1 MPLLNATQGIPCPY
15 RVYLANSVYARMIGL
30 LGTDGSDPAMALWF
44 VPCSSIH
51 TFGMNYPIDAL
62 YLDAQERVVRILQ
75 HVKPNQVFMPVKEVK
90 SVLELPAG
98 GAGRCG
104 FRVNDRLEVVPD
116 DRYQPDPRRLGSL
129 MHWPLN
135 IMIALLWGRFV
146 LAALNQCLLESHPL
160 NFLIVIHNTLLMF
173 FFLMRRKSLM
183 VSSKALDW
191 VIPVLTLCGALMLR
205 PSDPGQQF
213 RATASAWLQCFGL
226 TGIIVSLLSLGKS
239 FGIVPAN
246 RKIVC
251 AGAYRIVRH
260 PLYISEIL
268 FYTGFVSGN
277 PSPANMLLILMI
289 LAGQLYRSVSEE
301 NLLAVDPSYR
311 SYREKVRYRFIP
323 GLF

>member
-15 RVYLANSVYARMIGL
+15 RVYLANSIYARMIGL

-62 YLDAQERVVRILQ
+62 YLDEEERVVRILE
-75 HVKPNQVFMPVKEVK
+75 HVKPNQVFMPVSAVK

-98 GAGRCG
+98 AAGQCG

-116 DRYQPDPRRLGSL
+116 DRYQPDPKRLGSL

-135 IMIALLWGRFV
+135 ALIAVLWGRFV
-146 LAALNQCLLESHPL
+146 LAALNQCLVESHPL
-160 NFLIVIHNTLLMF
+160 TFGIVIHNTLLMF

-191 VIPVLTLCGALMLR
+191 AIPFLTLCGALLLR
-205 PSDPGQQF
+205 AGDSDPQV
-213 RATASAWLQCFGL
+213 RTMVSVWLQCSGL
-226 TGIIVSLLSLGKS
+226 AGIIFSLLSLGKS

-260 PLYISEIL
+260 PLYLSEIV
-268 FYTGFVSGN
+268 FYSGFVSAN
-277 PSPANMLLILMI
+277 PSAKNVILILMI

-301 NLLAVDPSYR
+301 TLLAVDPSYR
-311 SYREKVRYRFIP
+311 SYRDKVRFRFIP

>member
-62 YLDAQERVVRILQ
+62 YLDGEERVVRILQ
-75 HVKPNQVFMPVKEVK
+75 HVKPNQVFMPVSAVK

-98 GAGRCG
+98 AAGRCG

-116 DRYQPDPRRLGSL
+116 DRYQPDPRRLGNL

-135 IMIALLWGRFV
+135 ALIGVLWGRFV
-146 LAALNQCLLESHPL
+146 LTALNQCLLDGHPL
-160 NFLIVIHNTLLMF
+160 SFLIVIHNTLLMF

-183 VSSKALDW
+183 VSSRALDW

-205 PSDPGQQF
+205 PADSDPQF
-213 RATASAWLQCFGL
+213 RATASAWLQCFGVA
-226 TGIIVSLLSLGKS
+226 GIIFSLLSLGKS

-260 PLYISEIL
+260 PLYISEIV
-268 FYTGFVSGN
+268 FYTGFVTGN
-277 PSPANMLLILMI
+277 PSLQNVIMILLI

-301 NLLAVDPSYR
+301 TLLAIDPSYR

>member
-62 YLDAQERVVRILQ
+62 YLDEEERVVRILQ
-75 HVKPNQVFMPVKEVK
+75 HVKPNQVFMPVPAVK

-98 GAGRCG
+98 AAGRCG

-116 DRYQPDPRRLGSL
+116 DRYQPDPRRLGNL

-135 IMIALLWGRFV
+135 ALIAVMWGRFV
-146 LAALNQCLLESHPL
+146 LAALNQCLVDSHPL
-160 NFLIVIHNTLLMF
+160 TFGIVIHNTLLMF
-173 FFLMRRKSLM
+173 FFLLRRKSLM
-183 VSSKALDW
+183 VSSRALDW

-205 PSDPGQQF
+205 PTDSVPQF
-213 RATASAWLQCFGL
+213 RATASAWLQCCGVS
-226 TGIIVSLLSLGKS
+226 GIIFSLLSLGKS
-239 FGIVPAN
+239 FGIVTAN

-260 PLYISEIL
+260 PLYISEIV
-268 FYTGFVSGN
+268 FYSGFVTGN
-277 PSPANMLLILMI
+277 PSLQNVILILLI

-301 NLLAVDPSYR
+301 TLLAIDPSYR